1 MAGPGKAGLGLLVV
15 QDRIFIPVSPYGL
28 LEIVS
33 YTNNAIDPNKEFN
46 ISCDNGIIDI
56 AIHPQSPY
64 NFVLGYIN
72 EPFTPDIPPSLPAPT
87 DLSRLT
93 VSKTIEILDI
103 DRAWL
108 GVIYQFIS
116 GKNYYEVDENFTTN
130 EDWAD
135 IPYENYLIRTKSS
148 LKEIGKPFTFNST
161 FKSLLDH
168 AGWGNL
174 DDIMITRFGIG
185 GDIEK
190 GGHVKFQV
198 QDYETVAKVHSCK
211 GAVQ

>member
-1 MAGPGKAGLGLLVV
+1 M
-15 QDRIFIPVSPYGL
+15 SPYGL

-33 YTNNAIDPNKEFN
+33 YTNDTINPSKEFN
-46 ISCDNGIIDI
+46 ISCDNDIIDI
-56 AIHPQSPY
+56 AIHPQSPC
-64 NFVLGYIN
+64 NFVLGYIA
-72 EPFTPDIPPSLPAPT
+72 EPFTPHIFSNLSLPT

-116 GKNYYEVDENFTTN
+116 GENYYEVDENFTTN

-174 DDIMITRFGIG
+174 DDITITRFGIG

-190 GGHVKFQV
+190 GGHIRFQI
-198 QDYETVAKVHSCK
+198 QCLETAAKVRSYR
-211 GAVQ
+211 GAIQ